1 MAETAR
7 ACFSRNQVFIRLTD
21 GGFRNMDKKSEENT
35 KPKTNIEELMEMHQ
49 SIQKIFEDAIREYAE
64 TKREAEQKPEER

>member
-1 MAETAR
+1 
-7 ACFSRNQVFIRLTD
+7 
-21 GGFRNMDKKSEENT
+21 MDKKSEENT